1 MTQTQTQQTIETQ
14 LDSLCS
20 LLDVELR
27 RQQQVLALSRAQG
40 EAVRHQDRPSLE
52 QKSQELAAVLDEAI
66 HAERRRL
73 RLLDAIV
80 AHYRLPVEQQT
91 LSFLIAT
98 VPAPWSERLRTFQVE
113 VKAVLAEVRQVVE
126 DNQRAMRHSLRI
138 VNNALQGL
146 TNAADSGYNAEGR
159 QSGTARPAACRVAV
173 NC

>member
-1 MTQTQTQQTIETQ
+1 MTQSQAQQTIETQ
-14 LDSLCS
+14 LDSLCA

-40 EAVRHQDRPSLE
+40 DAVAHQDRALLE
-52 QKSQELAAVLDEAI
+52 QKSQELAVVLDEAI

-73 RLLDAIV
+73 RLLESIV

-91 LSFLIAT
+91 LTSLIAT
-98 VPAPWSERLRTFQVE
+98 IPAPWSERLRVFQTE
-113 VKAVLAEVRQVVE
+113 IKAVLAEVKQVVE
-126 DNQRAMRHSLRI
+126 DNQRAMRTSLRI

-146 TNAADSGYNAEGR
+146 TNAADAGYNADGR
-159 QSGTARPAACRVAV
+159 QSGTARPAAYRVAV